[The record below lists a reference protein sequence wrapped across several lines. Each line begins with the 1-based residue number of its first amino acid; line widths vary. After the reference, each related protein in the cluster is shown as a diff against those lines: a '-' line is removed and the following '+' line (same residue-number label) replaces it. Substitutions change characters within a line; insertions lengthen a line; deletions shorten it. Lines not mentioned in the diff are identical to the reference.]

1 MRHFASTII
10 IFSILAI
17 GLFSCTETKNRTKLQ
32 KIEKMMDGNP
42 DADSAM
48 MFLQDI
54 NPNHLHICFSIKRN

>member
-1 MRHFASTII
+1 MKHFASAII
-10 IFSILAI
+10 VLSILAI